1 MPPCPRTGIYS
12 VLAGTPRLL
21 ANTRTPRNILDESKA
36 NYGCKADADVG
47 SNIEAHAEAV
57 KDQIDDAVTKGPKK
71 ADASTGGRVMVAET
85 GDLHD
90 LAASRQP

>member
-1 MPPCPRTGIYS
+1 MPLSPRS
-12 VLAGTPRLL
+12 
-21 ANTRTPRNILDESKA
+21 ILDDSKA
-36 NYGCKADADVG
+36 NLGYKADADVG
-47 SNIEAHAEAV
+47 GTMEAHVEAV

-85 GDLHD
+85 GDLNE

>member
-1 MPPCPRTGIYS
+1 MASNT
-12 VLAGTPRLL
+12 TPLDNKQNGP
-21 ANTRTPRNILDESKA
+21 AQSILDESKA
-36 NYGCKADADVG
+36 NFGYKADADVG
-47 SNIEAHAEAV
+47 GNMEAHAEAV

-85 GDLHD
+85 GDLNE

>member
-1 MPPCPRTGIYS
+1 M
-12 VLAGTPRLL
+12 
-21 ANTRTPRNILDESKA
+21 
-36 NYGCKADADVG
+36 
-47 SNIEAHAEAV
+47 EAHVEAV